1 MAANP
6 SDDVSTIEHE
16 VEEARERLAG
26 AIAKLSDP
34 ATHQAVKDEVMGYVE
49 GYKEQLLHKKD
60 ELIDDARAAVTQKA
74 QGVVADLKQRAM
86 NNPVAVAMIG
96 AGIAYR
102 LYRHPP
108 LTTLLVGGGIALMM
122 RGRGRA
128 MSDRAAYR
136 APYDGEQPRGYVPG
150 GVAGYGYPVEED
162 APGSTTTERMMRTAS
177 EYGEKARDAA
187 YQAKDRI
194 SEAAERAGSAAY
206 DGYERTREAAME
218 AYERSRSTA
227 YDAYGRVGD
236 AAYDARERAAGAYDS
251 VRTSPLALGAIGV
264 VAGAALAAAIRST
277 ETGDRFIGATGDAV
291 GRSARGLGSGARYAG
306 RRMADTASGMAS
318 TVASAAAGAAG
329 TVTSAA
335 SGLADTASDLASSV
349 ASAAS
354 GMAGRLTG
362 GDEDEYAEDR
372 RRSARGARSG
382 GPQRAGRR
390 RPSPREEEDEGLM
403 SSVSGA
409 ASSAYR
415 SAAEQAEWARR
426 RSLDLGSRTAG
437 QVSELAQEYPLLL
450 GTIGLALGAAAG
462 LMMRPTETEDE
473 LIGSYSDALKARA
486 RDMADEQ
493 YRSALGMADELAEG
507 LRQPAASSG
516 SGDGRDRSA
525 DWETVIGGG
534 APPTAGARPG
544 NPGAGPARG

>member
-1 MAANP
+1 
-6 SDDVSTIEHE
+6 
-16 VEEARERLAG
+16 
-26 AIAKLSDP
+26 
-34 ATHQAVKDEVMGYVE
+34 
-49 GYKEQLLHKKD
+49 
-60 ELIDDARAAVTQKA
+60 
-74 QGVVADLKQRAM
+74 
-86 NNPVAVAMIG
+86 
-96 AGIAYR
+96 
-102 LYRHPP
+102 
-108 LTTLLVGGGIALMM
+108 
-122 RGRGRA
+122 
-128 MSDRAAYR
+128 
-136 APYDGEQPRGYVPG
+136 
-150 GVAGYGYPVEED
+150 
-162 APGSTTTERMMRTAS
+162 
-177 EYGEKARDAA
+177 
-187 YQAKDRI
+187 
-194 SEAAERAGSAAY
+194 
-206 DGYERTREAAME
+206 ME